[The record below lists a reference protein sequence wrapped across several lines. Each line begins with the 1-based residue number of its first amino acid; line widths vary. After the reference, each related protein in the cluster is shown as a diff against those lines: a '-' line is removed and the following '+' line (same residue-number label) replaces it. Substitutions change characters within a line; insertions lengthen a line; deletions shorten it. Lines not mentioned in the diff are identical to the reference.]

1 MYPWVSLII
10 PIFFNGSYFLP
21 NFAPMQSKEK
31 IYGIHSILEAISEG
45 VSFAKVFIQKDIHND
60 AIKEIIQKL
69 KQYEVPFQ
77 FVPKEK
83 LNRLTSKNHQGIIAI
98 SSAVEFAS
106 IDNILPQIFESGEVP
121 FIALLDN
128 VTDVRNFGAI
138 ARSAECFGV
147 QALVIPAQG
156 SAMLNADALQASAGA
171 LHKVTV
177 CREINFMR
185 SIDTIRNSGLKLVAC
200 TEKADKTISEVDFK
214 GPTAI
219 IMGSEGFGISKE
231 LLDICDEKAKIPM
244 TGEIQ
249 SLNVSVAAGIIF
261 YEAMKQRGE

>member
-1 MYPWVSLII
+1 
-10 PIFFNGSYFLP
+10 
-21 NFAPMQSKEK
+21 MQNKEK
-31 IYGIHSILEAISEG
+31 IYGIHSILEAIDEG
-45 VSFAKVFIQKDIHND
+45 ISFAKVFIQKDIHND
-60 AIKEIIQKL
+60 GIKEIINKL

-106 IDNILPQIFESGEVP
+106 IENIMPQIFESGATP
-121 FIALLDN
+121 CIALLDS

-185 SIDTIRNSGLKLVAC
+185 AIETIKNSGLQLVAC
-200 TEKADKTISEVDFK
+200 TEKAGKEIGEIDFSL
-214 GPTAI
+214 PTAI
-219 IMGSEGFGISKE
+219 VLGSEGSGISKE
-231 LLDICDEKAKIPM
+231 LLDLCDQQARISME
-244 TGEIQ
+244 GEIQ

-261 YEAMKQRGE
+261 YEAMKGRKK

>member
-1 MYPWVSLII
+1 M
-10 PIFFNGSYFLP
+10 
-21 NFAPMQSKEK
+21 
-31 IYGIHSILEAISEG
+31 EAIAEG

-69 KQYEVPFQ
+69 KQHEVPFQ

-98 SSAVEFAS
+98 SSQVEFAT
-106 IDNILPQIFESGEVP
+106 IEHVLPQIFESGETP

-177 CREINFMR
+177 CREINFMN
-185 SIDTIRNSGLKLVAC
+185 SIQSIKNSGLQLVAC
-200 TEKADKTISEVDFK
+200 TEKATKEISDIDFSI
-214 GPTAI
+214 PTAI
-219 IMGSEGFGISKE
+219 VMGSEGFGINKE
-231 LLDICDEKAKIPM
+231 LLDMCDDQAKIQM
-244 TGEIQ
+244 VGEIQ

-261 YEAMKQRGE
+261 YEAMKKRENR

>member
-1 MYPWVSLII
+1 
-10 PIFFNGSYFLP
+10 
-21 NFAPMQSKEK
+21 MQNKEK
-31 IYGIHSILEAISEG
+31 IYGIHSILEAIDEG

-60 AIKEIIQKL
+60 SIRDIIAKL

-98 SSAVEFAS
+98 SSQVEFAS
-106 IDNILPQIFESGEVP
+106 IDHVLPQIFESGETP
-121 FIALLDN
+121 FIAILDS

-156 SAMLNADALQASAGA
+156 SAMLNADAVQASAGA

-185 SIDTIRNSGLKLVAC
+185 SLEIVKSSGLQIIAC
-200 TEKADKTISEVDFK
+200 TEKATKEIAEINFSI
-214 GPTAI
+214 PTAI
-219 IMGSEGFGISKE
+219 ILGSEGVGINPE
-231 LLDICDEKAKIPM
+231 LLAMADETAKIPM
-244 TGEIQ
+244 KGEIQ

-261 YEAMKQRGE
+261 YEAMKGR